1 MPREQLPLKLRDIA
15 PGTFQ
20 RFDISGHT
28 IQVLTASNPDGELRA
43 LVKNLDIADRRERAL
58 LMSLIGGVLL
68 AAAAA
73 WWISGGRAKRVLNPL
88 TGLVGQIHEIDPLH
102 PAGRPVK
109 DTGDKELDAIPDAVN
124 ALVHELDH
132 VLQRERAFIDA
143 ASHELRTPLAVIRGG
158 VEVLRER
165 GDVPTPVLDRIER
178 ATRRAQEDL
187 VALLALSPARD
198 PEPPRNVDL
207 RTLLPNAAE
216 PYLGERDSTHVE
228 WKWGV
233 DTNAWVDPAAL
244 SIAFTNLLRNALRAA
259 PGGNVTIEASAREL
273 RVLDDGEGLPEG
285 WPDRNDPRGRGLG
298 LPIAR
303 MLAERHGWW
312 IEVGASES
320 GGTSAVPHLG
330 NGGLAP
336 LPLDAQDPAAR
347 E

>member
-1 MPREQLPLKLRDIA
+1 
-15 PGTFQ
+15 
-20 RFDISGHT
+20 
-28 IQVLTASNPDGELRA
+28 
-43 LVKNLDIADRRERAL
+43 
-58 LMSLIGGVLL
+58 MSLIGGVLL

-73 WWISGGRAKRVLNPL
+73 WWISGGLAKRVLNPL

-273 RVLDDGEGLPEG
+273 RVLDDGEVGDGAAAHRCTAPSPHSARC
-285 WPDRNDPRGRGLG
+285 WSAS
-298 LPIAR
+298 PIR
-303 MLAERHGWW
+303 W
-312 IEVGASES
+312 GAFCCPFFSE
-320 GGTSAVPHLG
+320 P
-330 NGGLAP
+330 
-336 LPLDAQDPAAR
+336 
-347 E
+347 